1 MKLCP
6 QTDSD
11 SAKDSPIQNNI
22 ARLLFIPYVLCLQS
36 CASLY
41 PTLTDPVEWWAV
53 NGWSSAVTIEIYDNN
68 CRRPLRDI
76 RLKQKQEVKVVS
88 CGDGSGQANIKYR
101 REGYSLR
108 QGSWG
113 PDTLLK
119 ANQSAVVR

>member
-1 MKLCP
+1 MLNGI
-6 QTDSD
+6 S
-11 SAKDSPIQNNI
+11 
-22 ARLLFIPYVLCLQS
+22 RLLLIPCVLSLQA

-53 NGWSSAVTIEIYDNN
+53 NGWRSAVTIEIYDNN
-68 CRRPLRDI
+68 CGRPLRDI
-76 RLKQKQEVKVVS
+76 RLKLKQEVKVVS
-88 CGDGSGQANIKYR
+88 CGDGSGQANIRYR

-113 PDTLLK
+113 PDTLLR